1 MNQFDIEAQLDRDLM
16 AQEKALEKKLLN
28 SQRIILNQ
36 LAAMYAKYERE
47 GDLTYQEMQR
57 YNRLEK
63 ELQRIAETLTAE
75 YQQVIAQVQEMQEN
89 HYLLKFLL
97 TAYLLDQFIARPSLP
112 TTEVISAVFIFVI
125 GAIKLGRPPSGRE
138 SAAVGAIEKAL
149 KEGINNG
156 DSQMK
161 LTSRIEKALP
171 AKLKKTEGF
180 TKQLTDALTE
190 RLEARVNVAGIKIP
204 KLTEIRNEVKVDGLT
219 LSHYMTVKRNRIM
232 ILIREQIGI
241 ALRKKETVSKMSR
254 RIRELMGKE
263 INSLRMFLREA
274 SDRARAKALGN
285 AENQIAAI
293 SDVRGIWLSKRDN
306 IVRKAHQQL
315 EGQRTDR
322 KGYFHWGGLKSM
334 APRMWGVPGMDNYC
348 RCKKLTLLDFK
359 VPIVA
364 EGVEYNNQEYSR
376 QLDALAKK
384 KVEEL
389 GYLYEKAYAEAI
401 KEIPEPWGGMP
412 FVSFEEWLRK
422 MGVKGDL
429 SAISNERMI
438 LWADG
443 VMRPENWFMR
453 D

>member
-1 MNQFDIEAQLDRDLM
+1 MNQFDIEAQLDRNLM

-75 YQQVIAQVQEMQEN
+75 YQQVIAQVQELQEN

-112 TTEVISAVFIFVI
+112 STEVISAVFIFI
-125 GAIKLGRPPSGRE
+125 TGAFKLARLPSGRE
-138 SAAVGAIEKAL
+138 IAAVGAIEKAL
-149 KEGINNG
+149 QEGINNG
-156 DSQMK
+156 DSQVK

-180 TKQLTDALTE
+180 AKQLTDALTE

-204 KLTEIRNEVKVDGLT
+204 TLTEIRNEVKVDGLT
-219 LSHYMTVKRNRIM
+219 LSHFMTVKRNRLVM
-232 ILIREQIGI
+232 QIRNQMGV
-241 ALRKKETVSKMSR
+241 ALRKNETVSQMSG
-254 RIRELMGKE
+254 RIRYLVQKE
-263 INSLRMFLREA
+263 TNSLRLFLREA
-274 SDRARAKALGN
+274 SDRARAKALGSV
-285 AENQIAAI
+285 EDQIAAI
-293 SDVRGIWLSKRDN
+293 SDVRGTWLSKRDG
-306 IVRKAHQQL
+306 IVRQAHREL
-315 EGQRTDR
+315 DGERTDR
-322 KGYFHWGGLKSM
+322 KGYFHYKRM
-334 APRMWGVPGMDNYC
+334 KAKAPRMWGVPSMDNYC

-359 VPIVA
+359 IPIVA
-364 EGVEYNNQEYSR
+364 EGVEYNNAEYSR
-376 QLDALAKK
+376 QLDELAKK

-389 GYLYEKAYAEAI
+389 GYLYEKAYTEAM
-401 KEIPEPWGGMP
+401 KEIPEPWGDMP
-412 FVSFEEWLRK
+412 FVPFEDWLRK

-429 SAISNERMI
+429 IAISNEQ
-438 LWADG
+438 
-443 VMRPENWFMR
+443 
-453 D
+453 